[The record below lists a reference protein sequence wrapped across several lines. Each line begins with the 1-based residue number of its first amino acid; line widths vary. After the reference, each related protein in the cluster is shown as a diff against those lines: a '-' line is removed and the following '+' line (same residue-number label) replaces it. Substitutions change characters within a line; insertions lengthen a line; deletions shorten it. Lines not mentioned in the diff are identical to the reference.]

1 MPRIKNDDYLKQI
14 EDQNQII
21 NVADNKKTI
30 VYIIVISIILILIL
44 GTIGYFLG
52 KKMNENRKK
61 RANELRDED
70 FEYSTSDSINSV
82 ENTQE
87 KDILGFKKV

>member
-1 MPRIKNDDYLKQI
+1 
-14 EDQNQII
+14 
-21 NVADNKKTI
+21 
-30 VYIIVISIILILIL
+30 
-44 GTIGYFLG
+44 
-52 KKMNENRKK
+52 MNENRKK